1 MGKSTLLHRVALAI
15 EDEPEYEK
23 TWLPVRF
30 PEEQY
35 TVGTLAE
42 LWSNVLGAI
51 GDALERAMEKD
62 KESDDKASP
71 YSQSDMGL
79 SEIDRQL
86 QILDTL
92 PLDKR
97 ESRALSWINQWCDQH
112 QKRLLL

>member
-42 LWSNVLGAI
+42 LWSNVLGAVS
-51 GDALERAMEKD
+51 DALERAMEKD
-62 KESDDKASP
+62 KESDGKASP
-71 YSQSDMGL
+71 SSQSDMGL
-79 SEIDRQL
+79 SEIDR
-86 QILDTL
+86 
-92 PLDKR
+92 
-97 ESRALSWINQWCDQH
+97 
-112 QKRLLL
+112 